1 MTRKNAEDSDGPA
14 TSNDLD
20 APGQLGFVVNDNNTA
35 LERALALVQPID
47 HLKFPLVTASF
58 V

>member
-14 TSNDLD
+14 TSNDFD
-20 APGQLGFVVNDNNTA
+20 ALGELGFVVSDNNTA

-47 HLKFPLVTASF
+47 HLEFSLVTASS